1 MSSEPRDDAAVQR
14 RDFIKQSVATAGAL
28 GAVVAA
34 DGPLAAA
41 LGAAG
46 EDGAGQSQAAQR
58 RRYNGEYAGD
68 TLARVAFPM
77 GGIGAG
83 MICLEGTGALS
94 HFSIRNKPEV
104 FNEPLVFA
112 AVCVKGRASVARVLE
127 GPVPPWKLFGPAGTG
142 NGASGKSY
150 GLPRFARAAFKTRF
164 PFGRV
169 TLSDPA
175 VPLGVEITGWSPFEP
190 NDADAASLPVAG
202 LEYRFTNIGASRV
215 DAVFSFNA
223 RNFMAAAGERNG
235 VRKTPRG
242 FVLFEQGSE
251 KKPWEAGAF
260 AAAVTDAGVK
270 VNPAWFRGGWWD
282 PLTMAWN
289 DIQSGA
295 VVRPA
300 GGDRRVARRRE
311 RASSCRS
318 TLAPGESRTIT
329 LQLAWYVGATD
340 QRVGT
345 DPQPLA
351 VPDQHTFTP
360 WYAGRF
366 AGIDE
371 VAAHWAEA
379 LRRAAARVRPVHRL
393 LLRHDA
399 AGRSRR
405 GGGGQPDDPQV
416 ADVPAPGRRPAV
428 GLGGLQ
434 RRQRLLPRLVHAR
447 VELRPGP
454 AAPVPGA
461 GADAA
466 RDRVRRVAG
475 RRGPPDVPRG
485 AARSGRSST
494 TSTPP
499 PTASWAAS

>member
-46 EDGAGQSQAAQR
+46 EDGAGQSQAAQP

-150 GLPRFARAAFKTRF
+150 GLPRFARAAFNTHF

-175 VPLGVEITGWSPFEP
+175 VPLGVELTGWSPFEP

-215 DAVFSFNA
+215 DAVFSFSS

-270 VNPAWFRGGWWD
+270 VNAAWFRGGWWD

-295 VVRPA
+295 VVDRPA
-300 GGDRRVARRRE
+300 VTDGSPSPG
-311 RASSCRS
+311 ASLFVPFE
-318 TLAPGESRTIT
+318 LAPGESRTIT

-371 VAAHWAEA
+371 VAAHWG
-379 LRRAAARVRPVHRL
+379 RPTTRCAARPPGSPIVSTIR
-393 LLRHDA
+393 
-399 AGRSRR
+399 RSRR
-405 GGGGQPDDPQV
+405 KSS
-416 ADVPAPGRRPAV
+416 RRW
-428 GLGGLQ
+428 
-434 RRQRLLPRLVHAR
+434 RR
-447 VELRPGP
+447 
-454 AAPVPGA
+454 
-461 GADAA
+461 
-466 RDRVRRVAG
+466 
-475 RRGPPDVPRG
+475 
-485 AARSGRSST
+485 T
-494 TSTPP
+494 
-499 PTASWAAS
+499 